1 MASEYVSFMLVFGLG
16 ISMVVG
22 ITISMQNISESVFET
37 SADVALGKIVDKI
50 TASIIEGV
58 NYQHQWEG
66 NSSYELNL
74 DLTRLVVNKYAY
86 QISAEL
92 SNETYYLVGKTID
105 TTTLITNSQT
115 LSLNINDV
123 TISGTISSSSS
134 NAYILFTK
142 SSSGIVVILG
152 NG

>member
-92 SNETYYLVGKTID
+92 TNGTYYLVGKTISS
-105 TTTLITNSQT
+105 TTLITNSQT
-115 LSLNINDV
+115 LSLNINDI
-123 TISGTISSSSS
+123 TISGSINSSNS

-142 SSSGIVVILG
+142 NPNGIVVILG